1 MGEYDD
7 CGENEYKYLSF
18 LCVCGTIKNED
29 KVAKLKLII
38 NDAEK
43 QSVVAQFSLSFGL
56 SWSV

>member
-43 QSVVAQFSLSFGL
+43 QSVVAQFSLSFSL
-56 SWSV
+56 S